1 MFHSR
6 KLNERINHI
15 HERTLRIV
23 YKDFNSSFQDLL
35 MEDNP
40 LNIHL
45 RKLQKF
51 VTEIFKVKS
60 GLSPEL
66 MNDVFEFIEKPYS
79 LQTTSHF
86 RSRKIVQQNMAQ
98 KHLLTLAPNYGTLFQ
113 MNIKLLNQLQILRQK

>member
-1 MFHSR
+1 
-6 KLNERINHI
+6 
-15 HERTLRIV
+15 
-23 YKDFNSSFQDLL
+23 

-66 MNDVFEFIEKPYS
+66 MNDVFEFLEKPYS
-79 LQTTSHF
+79 LQTTPHF
-86 RSRKIVQQNMAQ
+86 RSRKIVQQNMA
-98 KHLLTLAPNYGTLFQ
+98 
-113 MNIKLLNQLQILRQK
+113 